1 MIVDPELQFWLVVWL
16 LGAVAILVRQW
27 RAGGGV
33 GLVFAYVL
41 SFAAIHWLAAALYA
55 MPWYSGP
62 SQYFTLVGLRVSAIG
77 LIAFGIGCE
86 LGAAVFSR
94 QGGRVPVPVDGR
106 EISPRIVVCFIVSGA
121 VFYAGIS
128 PLVAGLPTI
137 AGLASTGA
145 WLMIVGVIFGAWNA
159 WQRGH
164 RLVVWIWLAAS
175 IVFPAVTVVG
185 QGFLGFGFAAMVVV
199 ATFIASVYRPRWHVV
214 VAALLVG
221 YVGLSVYVTYMRDR
235 RDIRAV
241 VWGGAAVGSR
251 LDQLAETLDTMEWF
265 DVENSEHLWRVD
277 DRLNQNHLV
286 GRAVESIDTGLVEP
300 ALGGTLI
307 EAALALIPRAI
318 WPNKPV
324 MAGSGDLVSTYT
336 GLTFAGDTSVGIGHV
351 MEWYVNFTMPGVV
364 LGFALFGTVLVYVD
378 RSAFVWLYRGHA
390 GRFAM
395 WFMPGISLLVV
406 GGSFVELTGTAAASA
421 ALVWL
426 LRRVTDRWDG
436 GQPDYVGA
444 VVDAT

>member
-1 MIVDPELQFWLVVWL
+1 MTVDPDLQFWLLVWL
-16 LGAVAILVRQW
+16 AAAAGILLRHW
-27 RAGGGV
+27 RTGGGV

-55 MPWYSGP
+55 LPWYAGP
-62 SQYFTLVGLRVSAIG
+62 SHHFTLVGLRVSAIG
-77 LIAFGIGCE
+77 LIAFGAGAE
-86 LGAAVFSR
+86 VGARLFGRLGTRVATEAP
-94 QGGRVPVPVDGR
+94 GRM
-106 EISPRIVVCFIVSGA
+106 ISPRIVACFIVSGA

-128 PLVAGLPTI
+128 PLVAGLPTV

-159 WQRGH
+159 WQRGR
-164 RLVVWIWLAAS
+164 RLVVWLWLAAS
-175 IVFPAVTVVG
+175 VIFPAVTVVG

-241 VWGGAAVGSR
+241 VWGGAAVGNR
-251 LDQLAETLDTMEWF
+251 LDRLAQTIDTMEWF
-265 DVENSEHLWRVD
+265 DLENADHLWRID
-277 DRLNQNHLV
+277 DRLNQDHLV
-286 GRAVESIDTGLVEP
+286 GRAVESIETGLVEP
-300 ALGGTLI
+300 AFGGTLV
-307 EAALALIPRAI
+307 EAALALIPRAV

-324 MAGSGDLVSTYT
+324 MAGSGDLVSIYT
-336 GLTFAGDTSVGIGHV
+336 GLTFVGDTSVGIGHV
-351 MEWYVNFTMPGVV
+351 MEWYVNFTMPGIV
-364 LGFALFGTVLVYVD
+364 LGFALFGAVLVYVD
-378 RSAFVWLYRGHA
+378 RTAAAWLYYGHA
-390 GRFAM
+390 GRFAT

-421 ALVWL
+421 AMVWL
-426 LRRVTDRWDG
+426 LRRVTDRWEEAADG
-436 GQPDYVGA
+436 YAAA
-444 VVDAT
+444 VVDVA